1 MLHIITIATDKV
13 KVADLLASADVYKT
27 PIEVIMKDTWNG
39 YIDKIKEMK
48 SALSKYKD
56 DDILCFVDA
65 YDVICSATH
74 DKILKA
80 FYTFNAPLVFST
92 ELNCFPPHLSNKY
105 QQTQQN
111 QKISTRYNYVNSG
124 GYIGYKKAIEEF
136 LSWKHIDE
144 ITEICK
150 VGGDQTYFAEYYL
163 SNVEK
168 VTLDYKQEIFQNM
181 FFVGWNEL
189 LFVNSRV
196 YNKTLQTSP
205 CFLHFNGQSYGATN
219 SPNIMIDLVKI
230 LQKGEFKEMNSLNQA
245 LSSWYYPR
253 PQI

>member
-1 MLHIITIATDKV
+1 MLHIITIATDKA

-80 FYTFNAPLVFST
+80 FHTFNAPLVFST
-92 ELNCFPPHLSNKY
+92 ELNCFPPHLSNRY
-105 QQTQQN
+105 QQIQQDKKN
-111 QKISTRYNYVNSG
+111 PTRYNYVNSG
-124 GYIGYKKAIEEF
+124 GYIGYKKEIEEF
-136 LSWKHIDE
+136 LNWKHIDE

-163 SNVEK
+163 SNVGK
-168 VTLDYKQEIFQNM
+168 VALDYKQEIFQNM

-230 LQKGEFKEMNSLNQA
+230 LQKGEFKEMGSLNQA